1 MSDEYPQRTVWLS
14 IALYF
19 GATNLAFA
27 YTGPAAGLAILG
39 AILGIIGAIFFGIAG
54 FFWYPIKRW
63 RQARRDRR
71 KAKRKVPNESQTQ
84 ES

>member
-1 MSDEYPQRTVWLS
+1 MCDRLVLKAICLS
-14 IALYF
+14 LAFYI

-39 AILGIIGAIFFGIAG
+39 TILGILGVIILGIAG
-54 FFWYPIKRW
+54 FLWYPIKRW

-71 KAKRKVPNESQTQ
+71 KAKRDVTKESQTQ
-84 ES
+84 EP